1 MNTTFEGTSVTPH
14 ATDHELREILLEH
27 VKEKL
32 LDESRDAGDRESTV
46 KNKDVQWGLH
56 LRILAEMGVTTTV
69 EVNRTL
75 VKEALHAYR
84 ERPHRIAGKNK
95 KKSSVLTHAVQVSCF
110 WREAYEQ
117 RYMSSHLLAGAKL
130 PKADAACIVVPR
142 DEDAPTIERA
152 IRGYHDLNANPSMR
166 FSRTTHYVE
175 RHCHRSMVIYCLAI
189 SSALRRF
196 EIHNVKVED
205 IDFAAMT
212 IQLPMTKSREVRV
225 VPMSSR
231 TAAEISAL
239 IKILPLE
246 ARTGYLIRGE
256 MLEPMSPAAISR
268 QIERIIAWGR
278 AQGLPLREFTLHGL
292 RHKAISDMLQINP
305 EHARLM
311 AGHKDIKTTIRVY
324 GHTAIKDVQASH
336 DKADIFTR
344 LAAQKPVQKV
354 QKPSRQHRLF

>member
-1 MNTTFEGTSVTPH
+1 
-14 ATDHELREILLEH
+14 
-27 VKEKL
+27 
-32 LDESRDAGDRESTV
+32 
-46 KNKDVQWGLH
+46 
-56 LRILAEMGVTTTV
+56 
-69 EVNRTL
+69 
-75 VKEALHAYR
+75 
-84 ERPHRIAGKNK
+84 
-95 KKSSVLTHAVQVSCF
+95 
-110 WREAYEQ
+110 
-117 RYMSSHLLAGAKL
+117 
-130 PKADAACIVVPR
+130 
-142 DEDAPTIERA
+142 
-152 IRGYHDLNANPSMR
+152 
-166 FSRTTHYVE
+166 
-175 RHCHRSMVIYCLAI
+175 MVIYCLAI

-292 RHKAISDMLQINP
+292 RH
-305 EHARLM
+305 
-311 AGHKDIKTTIRVY
+311 
-324 GHTAIKDVQASH
+324 
-336 DKADIFTR
+336 
-344 LAAQKPVQKV
+344 
-354 QKPSRQHRLF
+354 